1 MLPIVLATV
10 PIFLVIFLGAGLKT
24 WRLLPE
30 GFWAPAERLVY
41 TVLLPA
47 LLISTLA
54 SADLS
59 GLDAGAMAGA
69 IAAALLI
76 MTGVLLGLRPALAKS
91 GPAFASLFQGATRMN
106 TYIGLSVAFAV
117 HDTGGLAAAAV
128 AVAVIVP
135 LGNLLGVAMLARF
148 GSGGTPSFAAGAG
161 LILRN
166 PLIAA
171 CLIGIV
177 MNVSGIGLPPVVGP
191 LLDILAR
198 GALPLALLAVG
209 AGLDLRAARAGGRS
223 LAAATGLKLLVLP
236 GITAA
241 GCWLLGVSPIATF
254 VAVLFNGSP
263 TSAASYILAR
273 QLGGDAPL
281 MAGIITVQT
290 ACAMVTLP
298 IVLTLLG

>member
-1 MLPIVLATV
+1 MLPIALATA

-54 SADLS
+54 SADFS
-59 GLDAGAMAGA
+59 GLDVGAMAGV

-76 MTGVLLGLRPALAKS
+76 MTGILLGLRPALAKS

-117 HDTGGLAAAAV
+117 HNTSGLAAAAV

-135 LGNLLGVAMLARF
+135 LGNLLGVAMLVRF
-148 GSGGTPSFAAGAG
+148 GSSGTPSFAAAAG

-177 MNVSGIGLPPVVGP
+177 MNVSGIGLPPVIGP

-236 GITAA
+236 GIT
-241 GCWLLGVSPIATF
+241 GCWLLGVSPIAAF

-263 TSAASYILAR
+263 TSAASYILVR

-298 IVLTLLG
+298 LVLTLFG

>member
-1 MLPIVLATV
+1 MLPIVLATA

-59 GLDAGAMAGA
+59 GLDVGAMAGA

-76 MTGVLLGLRPALAKS
+76 MTGILLGLRPALAKS

-117 HDTGGLAAAAV
+117 HDTSGLAAAAV

-148 GSGGTPSFAAGAG
+148 GSGGAPSFAAAAG

-254 VAVLFNGSP
+254 VAVLFNGAP

-298 IVLTLLG
+298 LVLTLLG

>member
-59 GLDAGAMAGA
+59 GLDVGAMAGA

-76 MTGVLLGLRPALAKS
+76 MTGILLGLRPALAKS

-117 HDTGGLAAAAV
+117 HDTSGLAAAAV

-148 GSGGTPSFAAGAG
+148 GSSGTPSFAAAVG

-298 IVLTLLG
+298 LVLTLLG

>member
-54 SADLS
+54 SADLR
-59 GLDAGAMAGA
+59 GLDVGAMAGV

-76 MTGVLLGLRPALAKS
+76 MTGILLGLRPALAKS

-117 HDTGGLAAAAV
+117 HDTSGLAAAAV

-148 GSGGTPSFAAGAG
+148 GSGGSPSFAAAAG

-209 AGLDLRAARAGGRS
+209 AGLDLRAARAGGRA

-241 GCWLLGVSPIATF
+241 GCWLLGVSPIAAF

-290 ACAMVTLP
+290 ALAMVTLP
-298 IVLTLLG
+298 LVLTLFG

>member
-30 GFWAPAERLVY
+30 AFWTPAERLVY

-59 GLDAGAMAGA
+59 GLDVGAMAGV

-76 MTGVLLGLRPALAKS
+76 MTGILLGLRPALAKS

-117 HDTGGLAAAAV
+117 HNTSGLAAAAV

-148 GSGGTPSFAAGAG
+148 GSSGTPSFAAAAG

-177 MNVSGIGLPPVVGP
+177 MNVSGIGLPLVIGP

-198 GALPLALLAVG
+198 GALLAVG

-241 GCWLLGVSPIATF
+241 GCWLLGVSPIAAF

-263 TSAASYILAR
+263 TSAASYILVR

-290 ACAMVTLP
+290 ALAMVTLP
-298 IVLTLLG
+298 LVLTLFG

>member
-59 GLDAGAMAGA
+59 GLDVGAMAGA

-76 MTGVLLGLRPALAKS
+76 MTGILLGLRPALAKS

-117 HDTGGLAAAAV
+117 HDTSGLAAAAV

-148 GSGGTPSFAAGAG
+148 GRCGTPSFAAAAG

-177 MNVSGIGLPPVVGP
+177 MNVSGIGLPPVIGP

-298 IVLTLLG
+298 LVLTLFG

>member
-10 PIFLVIFLGAGLKT
+10 PIFLVIFLGAGLKAR
-24 WRLLPE
+24 RLLPE

-41 TVLLPA
+41 TALLPA

-59 GLDAGAMAGA
+59 GLDVGLMAGV

-76 MTGVLLGLRPALAKS
+76 MTVLLLGFRPALATN

-106 TYIGLSVAFAV
+106 TYIGLSVSFAV
-117 HDTGGLAAAAV
+117 HNTSGLAAAAV

-148 GSGGTPSFAAGAG
+148 GSGGTPSFTAATG

-171 CLIGIV
+171 CLIGIAL
-177 MNVSGIGLPPVVGP
+177 NVSGIGLPPVIGP
-191 LLDILAR
+191 FLDILAR

-209 AGLDLRAARAGGRS
+209 AGLDLGAARAGGRS
-223 LAAATGLKLLVLP
+223 LAAAVGLKLLVLP

-241 GCWLLGVSPIATF
+241 GCWALGVSPVAAF

-263 TSAASYILAR
+263 ASPASYVLAR

-298 IVLTLLG
+298 LMLTFLG